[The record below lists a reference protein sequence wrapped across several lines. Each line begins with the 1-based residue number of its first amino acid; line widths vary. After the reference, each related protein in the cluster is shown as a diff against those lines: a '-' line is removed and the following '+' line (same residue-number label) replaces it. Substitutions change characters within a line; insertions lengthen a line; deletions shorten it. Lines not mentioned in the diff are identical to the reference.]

1 MHARRLDGAGPAA
14 RRLRSSLAVAA
25 WTVIVGCAVMAPAT
39 EAVAAPDASD
49 AVAADEPTTTPG
61 APGAPPRPVPKAFGK
76 GPGGCE
82 LTIAAGPG
90 SILDKE
96 ELILKDYVDIRC
108 GDLRLQADLVRYLP
122 ATHEAHAEG
131 NVVLDQANMRVT
143 ADTVDYNLATQ
154 TGQFFNARGYT
165 EPTIL
170 FEAARIEQTSK
181 DILVLYDANFTAC
194 TQPTPYWSFKIGRGE
209 LHLGEYAYLYDMQ
222 FKVGPLTI
230 FYTPFLVWPM
240 KTDRASGLL
249 FPEFGFSKRS
259 GTILSDAWY
268 WAMSRSQDATIYVD
282 YMSKAGIGLGTEYRY
297 VPSSTGRGQFTGYFI
312 RDQVAAAEQKPGVP
326 TERWLIDYT
335 HQQQLS
341 NEWRLIANANFVS
354 DFNYY
359 LDFERDIRLSSNP
372 QALSNVYLTRSWGF
386 YSLNMWGERREQLVQ
401 DPVLPSAYGQPFIAT
416 VNRSITRWI
425 EPEIEF
431 RGRRQRIGDT
441 PLYFNFESSVDHFD
455 KGDRQAIY
463 DRADAYP
470 VVSSQLSPVPWIDID
485 ANAGLRDTVYSKSQR
500 SDLGCDNL
508 PDTHDFGEGN
518 GVLDAEPDNPPF
530 GVFGPEDDVG
540 CDGIPGTGD
549 FGEGNGRR
557 DTESTVIVGDNFERR
572 VYQAGLDL
580 VGPKLSRVFDT
591 PASSF
596 SPQLKNSIEPT
607 LRYLYLSEVQNPLDI
622 IRFDD
627 VDVTTSHTNQ
637 VTYGFTTRLFAK
649 RSAGAVDQFTGG
661 LMPVPGSEST
671 TQDALAKALMRV
683 QADKAR
689 QAAQNAEAMGA
700 TGAPP
705 EAGAEPPKSSL
716 STVEIASFELTQDY
730 SFLQPLSVSA
740 ALNEQRPVSPVHGIL
755 RVNPSIN
762 TSIDLRANY
771 DVLFRQVRDASLSA
785 NLRSPTRGF
794 LDFTWTVTRDLE
806 GKALLVEGL
815 ATLPSFDQ
823 SQLGLQG
830 EGTFFRRRLL
840 LGFQTNYELGDISP
854 GEVRFRDQRYRAG
867 YNTQCCGFQFEYL
880 NRNFVGS
887 DLTEFRFLVNLK
899 GVGNVVDLHESI
911 NTGLP

>member
-1 MHARRLDGAGPAA
+1 MLARGFRSRAALAARAALAIVLAVPTANAGPAPFD
-14 RRLRSSLAVAA
+14 AA
-25 WTVIVGCAVMAPAT
+25 N
-39 EAVAAPDASD
+39 AA
-49 AVAADEPTTTPG
+49 AADQATTPG
-61 APGAPPRPVPKAFGK
+61 SPARPAPKAFGK

-90 SILDKE
+90 SILEKD

-131 NVVLDQANMRVT
+131 NVVLDQQNVRVT
-143 ADTVDYNLATQ
+143 ADILDYNLESQ
-154 TGQFFNARGYT
+154 TGQFLHARGYT

-170 FEAARIEQTSK
+170 FEAERIEQVSK
-181 DILVLYDANFTAC
+181 DKLILYDANFTAC

-209 LHLGEYAYLYDMQ
+209 LHLGEYAYLHDMQ
-222 FKVGPLTI
+222 FKVGAVTV

-240 KTDRASGLL
+240 KSDRASGLL

-268 WAMSRSQDATIYVD
+268 WAMSRSQDSTVYVD
-282 YMSKAGIGLGTEYRY
+282 YMSKAGIGVGTEYRY
-297 VPSSTGRGQFTGYFI
+297 VPSATGRGMFTGYFI
-312 RDQVAAAEQKPGVP
+312 RDQVAAEEQKPGVP
-326 TERWLIDYT
+326 TDRWMIAYT
-335 HQQQLS
+335 HTQQLADQ
-341 NEWRLIANANFVS
+341 WHLIANANFIS
-354 DFNYY
+354 DFDYY
-359 LDFERDIRLSSNP
+359 LDFERDLRVSSTP
-372 QALSNVYLTRSWGF
+372 QALSNAYLTRSWGF

-401 DPVLPSAYGQPFIAT
+401 DAELPTAYGQPSVFT
-416 VNRSITRWI
+416 VNHPITRWI
-425 EPEIEF
+425 EPEIEA

-441 PLYFNFESSVDHFD
+441 PLYFEFQSSVDHFVL
-455 KGDRQAIY
+455 GDQQADY
-463 DRADAYP
+463 NRADVYP
-470 VVSSQLSPVPWIDID
+470 VISSQLSPVPWIDID
-485 ANAGLRDTVYSKSQR
+485 ANAGARDTRYSKSQA

-508 PDTHDFGEGN
+508 PNTHDFGEGN
-518 GVLDAEPDNPPF
+518 GVFDEEPDNPPI
-530 GVFGPEDDVG
+530 GIFGPEDDVG

-549 FGEGNGRR
+549 YGEGNGRR
-557 DTESTVIVGDNFERR
+557 DSEKTVVVDQNFERR
-572 VYQAGLDL
+572 VYQAGLDI

-591 PASSF
+591 PSSGF
-596 SPQLKNSIEPT
+596 SPQFKNTIEPT
-607 LRYLYLSEVQNPLDI
+607 IRYLYLSDVQSPASI

-627 VDVTTSHTNQ
+627 VDVTTNHTNM

-649 RSAGAVDQFTGG
+649 RPAGAVDQFTGG
-661 LMPVPGSEST
+661 LPPVPGSEST
-671 TQDALAKALMRV
+671 TQDALARALMRV

-689 QAAQNAEAMGA
+689 QAAQNAEASGA
-700 TGAPP
+700 QGAPGTGTGD
-705 EAGAEPPKSSL
+705 ETTGETGAEPKKSSL

-740 ALNEQRPVSPVHGIL
+740 ALNEQLSVSPVHAIL

-762 TSIDLRANY
+762 TSLDVRSDY
-771 DVLFRQVRDASLSA
+771 DVIFKQIRDASLSA

-794 LDFTWTVTRDLE
+794 LDFTWTMSRDLE
-806 GKALLVEGL
+806 GRALESERL
-815 ATLPSFDQ
+815 ATLPPFDQ

-840 LGFQTNYELGDISP
+840 LGFQTNYELGTLTP

-880 NRNFVGS
+880 NRNFIGS
-887 DLTEFRFLVNLK
+887 NLTEFRFLVNLK
-899 GVGNVVDLHESI
+899 GVGNVVDLHQSI
-911 NTGLP
+911 STGGP